1 MQNFDKRVKWEYY
14 DRFREINDKYLPD
27 RGEGENMATQI
38 VTAINKLVYKWYN
51 DGDVYD
57 NSHYL
62 EGWANDLSSYA
73 NWLYKYMPESQLILD
88 KIDRAID
95 YGDYEFILKDL
106 SDKYLNSEKLLK
118 YEEQEKIGSI
128 YECDGK
134 FKFVYRDED
143 FEDEDD
149 SDEEMWHIPRRND

>member
-1 MQNFDKRVKWEYY
+1 MAMQNFDKRVKWEYY

-95 YGDYEFILKDL
+95 DGDYEFILKDL
-106 SDKYLNSEKLLK
+106 SDKYLNSEKLAK
-118 YEEQEKIGSI
+118 YEGQAKIGSI
-128 YECDGK
+128 YECDDK

-149 SDEEMWHIPRRND
+149 SDEEM

>member
-1 MQNFDKRVKWEYY
+1 MAMQNFDKRVKWEYY
-14 DRFREINDKYLPD
+14 DRFREINDKYLPN

-95 YGDYEFILKDL
+95 DGDYEFILKDL
-106 SDKYLNSEKLLK
+106 SDKYLNSEKLAK
-118 YEEQEKIGSI
+118 YEGQAKIGSI

-149 SDEEMWHIPRRND
+149 SDEEM